1 MNMPTIDQLARP
13 LRDLRI
19 SVTDRCNFRCRYCM
33 PREVFGEGYKFLSR
47 RAILRFEEIHR
58 IVRLAADLGVEK
70 VRITGGEPLL
80 RNDLPELVKMLAG
93 IEVPPGNGSTGPIG
107 TLRQG
112 AQAGEPTAEDGIETA
127 DGRRLEI
134 ALTTNGALLAQH
146 AARLAAAGLDRVTV
160 SLDSLDEATFQ
171 RMNDA
176 DFAVAEVLGGIE
188 AAAAAGLGPIKIN
201 AVVQRGVNDD
211 GVVELARHFKGS
223 GHIVR
228 FIEFMDVG
236 TTNAWR
242 LDEVVSGAEIIERIT
257 KELPA
262 EPIGPAYRGEVARR
276 WRYKD
281 GGGEFG
287 VITSVS
293 QPFCGDCTRLRLSA
307 EGSFYTC
314 LFASAGTDVRD
325 AIRSGASDDTLRELI
340 AGVWRQR
347 RDRYSELRKEGEAAA
362 RIEMSYIGG

>member
-1 MNMPTIDQLARP
+1 MDFPVA
-13 LRDLRI
+13 
-19 SVTDRCNFRCRYCM
+19 
-33 PREVFGEGYKFLSR
+33 
-47 RAILRFEEIHR
+47 
-58 IVRLAADLGVEK
+58 
-70 VRITGGEPLL
+70 
-80 RNDLPELVKMLAG
+80 LV
-93 IEVPPGNGSTGPIG
+93 
-107 TLRQG
+107 
-112 AQAGEPTAEDGIETA
+112 
-127 DGRRLEI
+127 LE
-134 ALTTNGALLAQH
+134 
-146 AARLAAAGLDRVTV
+146 
-160 SLDSLDEATFQ
+160 
-171 RMNDA
+171 
-176 DFAVAEVLGGIE
+176 GIE
-188 AAAAAGLGPIKIN
+188 AAAAAGLGPVKIN

-242 LDEVVSGAEIIERIT
+242 LDEVVSGAEIVERIT
-257 KELPA
+257 EELPA
-262 EPIGPAYRGEVARR
+262 EPIDPAYRGEVARR
-276 WRYKD
+276 WRYRD

>member
-1 MNMPTIDQLARP
+1 MNMPTIDQLGRP

-58 IVRLAADLGVEK
+58 IVRLAAELGVEK

-80 RNDLPELVKMLAG
+80 RNDLAKLIEMLAR
-93 IEVPPGNGSTGPIG
+93 IEVPGSEG
-107 TLRQG
+107 
-112 AQAGEPTAEDGIETA
+112 PTAAGGIEA
-127 DGRRLEI
+127 AAGRRLEI

-146 AARLAAAGLDRVTV
+146 AAPLAAAGLDRVTV

-176 DFAVAEVLGGIE
+176 DFAVAEVLAGIE
-188 AAAAAGLGPIKIN
+188 AAATAGLGPIKIN
-201 AVVQRGVNDD
+201 AVVQRGVNDH

-223 GHIVR
+223 GHVVR

-236 TTNAWR
+236 TTNQWR
-242 LDEVVSGAEIIERIT
+242 PDEVVSGAEIVRRIT
-257 KELPA
+257 GAFPA
-262 EPIGPAYRGEVARR
+262 EPVDPAYRGEVARR
-276 WRYKD
+276 WRYTD
-281 GGGEFG
+281 GSGEFG

-307 EGSFYTC
+307 EGTFYTC
-314 LFASAGTDVRD
+314 LFASTGTDVRD
-325 AIRSGASDDTLRELI
+325 AMRSGASDDTLRELL
-340 AGVWRQR
+340 AGVWRAR
-347 RDRYSELRKEGEAAA
+347 EDRYSELRKEGLESP